1 MFANK
6 KDLETAQSKI
16 ESLESEV
23 TALQASLENAQAEAT
38 SHAETIAS
46 LKDQLNAISAERDTA
61 QSKVTELEA
70 NLIQANASAE
80 ARAAEIAAQAGIAP
94 VDTVA
99 DEDPETISTEQ
110 LRVNI
115 AAIAD
120 PKARL
125 EARLKNWE
133 KLNNY

>member
-23 TALQASLENAQAEAT
+23 TALQTSLESARAEAST
-38 SHAETIAS
+38 HAETVTS
-46 LKDQLNAISAERDTA
+46 LQDQLAAVSAQRDQASAKITELET
-61 QSKVTELEA
+61 KVTEAE
-70 NLIQANASAE
+70 QSAE
-80 ARAAEIAAQAGIAP
+80 ARAAEIVAQAGIAP
-94 VDTVA
+94 VDTIA
-99 DEDPETISTEQ
+99 DEEPENISIEQ
-110 LRVNI
+110 LRANI

-120 PKARL
+120 PKARM

>member
-23 TALQASLENAQAEAT
+23 TALQTSLESARAEA
-38 SHAETIAS
+38 SAHAETVAS
-46 LKDQLNAISAERDTA
+46 LQDQLAAISAERNQA
-61 QSKVTELEA
+61 SAKITELEA
-70 NLIQANASAE
+70 NVIEACTSAE
-80 ARAAEIAAQAGIAP
+80 ARAAEIVAQAGIAP
-94 VDTVA
+94 VDTIA
-99 DEDPETISTEQ
+99 DEEQENISIEQ
-110 LRVNI
+110 LRANI

-120 PKARL
+120 PKARM